1 MVQSPARR
9 STSQIRSN
17 PRPGGPSGSN
27 GWGEIETFSM
37 ILPQTF
43 YEQDTIS
50 VAKGLLGC
58 YLVHLEGE
66 ETTLGRI
73 VETESYLVHDPAAH
87 SFTGKTKRNAVLFGP
102 VGRAYVYLIYGM
114 HHCFNAVTGEVGMG
128 EAVLIRALEPLQGI
142 PVMRKR
148 RRTEKL
154 ALLCN
159 GPARLAEALAIT
171 LSYNGL
177 SLIDGPLQMWS
188 SDSLSSSAPIGDAD
202 IVQTT
207 RIGIAKAREL
217 PLRFYLKGNGYISR
231 K

>member
-1 MVQSPARR
+1 
-9 STSQIRSN
+9 
-17 PRPGGPSGSN
+17 
-27 GWGEIETFSM
+27 M

-43 YEQDTIS
+43 YEQDTVG

-73 VETESYLVHDPAAH
+73 VETEAYLVHDPAAH

-102 VGRAYVYLIYGM
+102 VGHAYVYFIYGM
-114 HHCFNAVTGEVGMG
+114 HYCFNVVTSKEGMG

-148 RRTEKL
+148 RGTEKL
-154 ALLCN
+154 TLLCN

-171 LSYNGL
+171 LAYNGI
-177 SLIDGPLQMWS
+177 SLLDGPLQMWS
-188 SDSLSSSAPIGDAD
+188 SDSLSSAAPIGYDD

-207 RIGIAKAREL
+207 RIGITKARERS
-217 PLRFYLKGNGYISR
+217 LRFYLKGNGYISQR
-231 K
+231 